1 MLLQSFPQMKEANK
15 LADTYK
21 QTNILKIKLGFA
33 DGDTRTINLDNPK
46 RNLTASEI
54 HELSQFIK
62 TNNLLLGDK
71 YAADSAGILTAD
83 IVESMKVTLDI

>member
-1 MLLQSFPQMKEANK
+1 MKEANK

-21 QTNILKIKLGFA
+21 QTYILKIKLGFA

-46 RNLTASEI
+46 SNLQSSQI
-54 HELSQFIK
+54 HEVSQFIK